1 MSKRGNGEGSIFYSE
16 KLNRWVGQFTAGR
29 KADGKLNRKSVY
41 GKTRKEVKDKITKAL
56 VDVNKG
62 LFIDKQ
68 DITFKELIE
77 NYINY
82 KYDTNQIS
90 DRSYLRNQE
99 TLKQIIKCDST
110 FANKNI
116 QKITTEDIKH
126 FLTTITVYSDS
137 SIKKMY
143 SMMNKAFKIAISEK
157 YIIFNPA
164 NSEIIKKPNS
174 DKENKKVEALT
185 VEEQRRLI
193 NVLELNKKYDLIILM
208 QLYTGMRIGEV
219 LALKKEDIDIN
230 NNKIYIQRTLTRNK
244 NDKVILGNKTK
255 TENSVRNITI
265 NSSIH
270 IILSNAFKIDSHNK
284 YGLLFYDDEEDNF
297 ISPNELNSYLQR
309 LNKKYSIAKHI
320 HTHMLRHTYATR
332 CIESG
337 MSAKVLQKK
346 LGHKN
351 ITTTMD
357 TYASVFEK
365 FQLQE
370 DDKFNA
376 YLDKENIGLH

>member
-1 MSKRGNGEGSIFYSE
+1 MSKRGNGEGSIFFSE

-219 LALKKEDIDIN
+219 LALKKDDIN
-230 NNKIYIQRTLTRNK
+230 NNKICIQRTLTRNK
-244 NDKVILGNKTK
+244 DDKVIIGRKPK
-255 TENSVRNITI
+255 TENSTRNITI
-265 NSSIH
+265 NKSIQ
-270 IILSNAFKIDSHNK
+270 IILQNVFKIDSHNK
-284 YGLLFYDDEEDNF
+284 YGLLFYDNEKDSL

-309 LNKKYSIAKHI
+309 LNKKYSIAEHL

-337 MSAKVLQKK
+337 MSAKVLQMK

-351 ITTTMD
+351 ISTTMD

-370 DDKFNA
+370 DDKYNM
-376 YLDKENIGLH
+376 YLEKENIGLH

>member
-1 MSKRGNGEGSIFYSE
+1 MSKRGNGEGSIFFSE

-90 DRSYLRNQE
+90 DRRYLRNHE

-208 QLYTGMRIGEV
+208 QLYTGMRIG
-219 LALKKEDIDIN
+219 
-230 NNKIYIQRTLTRNK
+230 
-244 NDKVILGNKTK
+244 
-255 TENSVRNITI
+255 
-265 NSSIH
+265 
-270 IILSNAFKIDSHNK
+270 
-284 YGLLFYDDEEDNF
+284 
-297 ISPNELNSYLQR
+297 
-309 LNKKYSIAKHI
+309 
-320 HTHMLRHTYATR
+320 
-332 CIESG
+332 
-337 MSAKVLQKK
+337 
-346 LGHKN
+346 
-351 ITTTMD
+351 
-357 TYASVFEK
+357 
-365 FQLQE
+365 
-370 DDKFNA
+370 
-376 YLDKENIGLH
+376 

>member
-1 MSKRGNGEGSIFYSE
+1 MAKRGNGEGSIFYSE

-29 KADGKLNRKSVY
+29 KADGKLNRKSLY

-56 VDVNKG
+56 VDVNNG

-82 KYDTNQIS
+82 KYKTNQIS

-185 VEEQRRLI
+185 VEEQRKLI

-219 LALKKEDIDIN
+219 LALKKDDLVN
-230 NNKIYIQRTLTRNK
+230 NTICIQRTLTRDK
-244 NDKVILGNKTK
+244 DDKVIIGRKPK
-255 TENSVRNITI
+255 TENSIRNITI
-265 NSSIH
+265 NKSIQ
-270 IILSNAFKIDSHNK
+270 IILQNVFKIDSHNK
-284 YGLLFYDDEEDNF
+284 YGLLFYDNEKDNL

>member
-1 MSKRGNGEGSIFYSE
+1 MARRGNGEGTIYFSE
-16 KLNRWVGQFTAGR
+16 KLNKWIGQFTAGR

-41 GKTRKEVKDKITKAL
+41 GNTRKEVKEKMTKAL
-56 VDVNKG
+56 SDVQKG

-99 TLKQIIKCDST
+99 TLKQIIKCDSN
-110 FANKNI
+110 FANKHI
-116 QKITTEDIKH
+116 QKITTQDIKH
-126 FLTTITVYSDS
+126 FLTTITIYSDS

-143 SMMNKAFKIAISEK
+143 SMMNKAFKIAVSEK

-164 NSEIIKKPNS
+164 NSELIKKPNS

-185 VEEQRRLI
+185 IEEQKKLLNI
-193 NVLELNKKYDLIILM
+193 LDLNKQYDLIILM

-219 LALKKEDIDIN
+219 LALEKDDIKNDLIC
-230 NNKIYIQRTLTRNK
+230 IQRTLTRNK
-244 NDKVILGNKTK
+244 DDKVILGNKTK
-255 TENSVRNITI
+255 TKNSIRNITI
-265 NSSIH
+265 NNSIR
-270 IILSNAFKIDSHNK
+270 IIIENAFKIYSDNK
-284 YGLLFYDDEEDNF
+284 YKLLFYDSEKNDF
-297 ISPNELNSYLQR
+297 ISPNELNCYLQR
-309 LNKKYSIAKHI
+309 LNKKYSISEHL

-337 MSAKVLQKK
+337 MSAKVLQMK

-351 ITTTMD
+351 IATTMD

-370 DDKFNA
+370 DDKYNL
-376 YLDKENIGLH
+376 YLEKENIGLH

>member
-1 MSKRGNGEGSIFYSE
+1 MSKRGNGEGSIFFSE

-185 VEEQRRLI
+185 VEEQRKLI

-219 LALKKEDIDIN
+219 LALKKDDLVN
-230 NNKIYIQRTLTRNK
+230 NTICIQRTLTRDK
-244 NDKVILGNKTK
+244 DDKVIIGRKPK
-255 TENSVRNITI
+255 TENSIRNITI
-265 NSSIH
+265 NKSIQ
-270 IILSNAFKIDSHNK
+270 IILQNVFKIDSHNK
-284 YGLLFYDDEEDNF
+284 YGLLFYDNEKDNL

-309 LNKKYSIAKHI
+309 LNKKYSIAEHL

-337 MSAKVLQKK
+337 MSAKVLQLK

-351 ITTTMD
+351 ISTTMD

-370 DDKFNA
+370 DDKYNM
-376 YLDKENIGLH
+376 YLEKENIGLH

>member
-1 MSKRGNGEGSIFYSE
+1 MAKRGNGEGTIYFSE
-16 KLNRWVGQFTAGR
+16 KLNKWVGQFTAGK

-41 GKTRKEVKDKITKAL
+41 GNTRKEVKEKMTKAL
-56 VDVNKG
+56 ANVQQG

-82 KYDTNQIS
+82 KYNTNQIS

-99 TLKQIIKCDST
+99 TLKQIIKCDSD
-110 FANKNI
+110 FANKPI
-116 QKITTEDIKH
+116 QRITTQDIKH
-126 FLTTITVYSDS
+126 FLTTITIYSDS

-143 SMMNKAFKIAISEK
+143 SMMNKAFKIAVSEK

-164 NSEIIKKPNS
+164 NSELIKKPNS

-185 VEEQRRLI
+185 IEEQKKLLNI
-193 NVLELNKKYDLIILM
+193 LDLNKQYDLIILM
-208 QLYTGMRIGEV
+208 ELYTGMRIGEV
-219 LALKKEDIDIN
+219 LALEKDDIKDDLIC
-230 NNKIYIQRTLTRNK
+230 IQRTLTRNK
-244 NDKVILGNKTK
+244 DDKVILGDKPKTK
-255 TENSVRNITI
+255 NSIRNITI
-265 NSSIH
+265 NSSIR
-270 IILSNAFKIDSHNK
+270 IIIENSFKIYSDNK
-284 YGLLFYDDEEDNF
+284 YKLLFYDSENNDF
-297 ISPNELNSYLQR
+297 ISPNELNCYLQR
-309 LNKKYSIAKHI
+309 LNKKYSISKHL

-337 MSAKVLQKK
+337 MSAKVLQMK

-351 ITTTMD
+351 IATTMD

-370 DDKFNA
+370 DDKYNL
-376 YLDKENIGLH
+376 YLEKENIGLH

>member
-1 MSKRGNGEGSIFYSE
+1 MAKRGNGEGSIFYSE

-29 KADGKLNRKSVY
+29 KADGKLNRKSLY
-41 GKTRKEVKDKITKAL
+41 GKTRKEVKDKMNKAL

-82 KYDTNQIS
+82 KYNTNQIS

-185 VEEQRRLI
+185 VEEQRKLI
-193 NVLELNKKYDLIILM
+193 NVLKLNKKYDLIILM

-219 LALKKEDIDIN
+219 LALKKDDIN
-230 NNKIYIQRTLTRNK
+230 NNKICIQRTLTRNK
-244 NDKVILGNKTK
+244 DDKVIIGRKPK
-255 TENSVRNITI
+255 TENSTRNITI
-265 NSSIH
+265 NKSIQ
-270 IILSNAFKIDSHNK
+270 IILQNVFKIDSHNK
-284 YGLLFYDDEEDNF
+284 YGLLFYDNEKDSL

-309 LNKKYSIAKHI
+309 LNKKYSIAEHL

-337 MSAKVLQKK
+337 MSAKVLQMK

-351 ITTTMD
+351 ISTTMD

-370 DDKFNA
+370 DDKYNM
-376 YLDKENIGLH
+376 YLEKENIGLH

>member
-1 MSKRGNGEGSIFYSE
+1 MSKRGNGEGSIFFSE

-185 VEEQRRLI
+185 VEEQRKLI

-219 LALKKEDIDIN
+219 LALKKDDLVN
-230 NNKIYIQRTLTRNK
+230 NTICIQRTLTRDK
-244 NDKVILGNKTK
+244 DDKVIIGRKPK
-255 TENSVRNITI
+255 TENSIRNITI
-265 NSSIH
+265 NKSIQ
-270 IILSNAFKIDSHNK
+270 IILQNVFKIDSHNK
-284 YGLLFYDDEEDNF
+284 YGLLFYDNEKDNL

-309 LNKKYSIAKHI
+309 LNKKYSIAEHL

-337 MSAKVLQKK
+337 MSAKVLQMK

-351 ITTTMD
+351 ISTTMD

-370 DDKFNA
+370 DDKYNM
-376 YLDKENIGLH
+376 YLEKENIGLH